1 MIAILEDPFDPLDA
15 LREHEQRLGE
25 RKRRIGACATF
36 TGSMRDFN
44 EGEQVSSM
52 VLEHYPGMT
61 EQHLE
66 QIAGE
71 ATSRWALDEVLVGP
85 DAIESRAAALF
96 ALLRSGNSSS
106 LGASAQPPTAAAGQ
120 SAAAGQA
127 ADAGFWQ
134 LIAALCVEERRRR
147 LAMRRLRQLDRE
159 NAQPS
164 DHSVS
169 ALAEERVR
177 AQRACVHAC
186 GGDVQ

>member
-71 ATSRWALDEVLVGP
+71 ATSRWALDEVLVVHRTGEVRP
-85 DAIESRAAALF
+85 GDAIVLVAVWSAHRAHAFEACQHIMEDLKSSAPF
-96 ALLRSGNSSS
+96 WKKEKTADGERWVANNTPGRS
-106 LGASAQPPTAAAGQ
+106 
-120 SAAAGQA
+120 
-127 ADAGFWQ
+127 DEF
-134 LIAALCVEERRRR
+134 
-147 LAMRRLRQLDRE
+147 
-159 NAQPS
+159 
-164 DHSVS
+164 
-169 ALAEERVR
+169 
-177 AQRACVHAC
+177 
-186 GGDVQ
+186 